1 MIDERKNDERLYN
14 ALRIVSEMSDEEY
27 RRYVFK
33 KMDYLDDVMFAF
45 VQTAV
50 CITDRLRAVIRKE
63 DLENETRTIA
73 GWCLTGAVPE
83 DAAPIDIKDEELN
96 D

>member
-1 MIDERKNDERLYN
+1 MTERKNEERLQN
-14 ALRIVSEMSDEEY
+14 ALRIVSEMSNEEY
-27 RRYVFK
+27 RRYVF
-33 KMDYLDDVMFAF
+33 LDDVMFAF